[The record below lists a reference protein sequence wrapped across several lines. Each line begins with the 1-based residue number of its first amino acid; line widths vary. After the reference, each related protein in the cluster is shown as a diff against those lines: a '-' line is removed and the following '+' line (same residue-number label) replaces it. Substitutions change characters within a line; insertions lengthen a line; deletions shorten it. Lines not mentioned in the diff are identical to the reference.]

1 MSVVDDPHVGS
12 PPEDRPDDRAS
23 GCMDVL
29 TDAQVLE
36 RCKEIER
43 RRRSDLAEHVRLLR
57 ELELRKLHCSDGHRD
72 LAGFGRAEYRWA
84 DRDARAHRDL
94 ERFCRACPQ
103 VLDQLTIGRV
113 GAAQVF
119 LLAKTAKSPRV
130 GISVVEQIDDFLD
143 QAAKLSF
150 LQFEQYVLAWKCLM
164 DADGPDPDR
173 AHRDRKASYGRA
185 GLTGVF
191 NVEGPAMDLA
201 KLKELM
207 ARFEDVEFRR
217 DWQAAKAVWGDD
229 VTPDRLARTTSQ
241 RRYDA
246 FQNLLEHVDLSTLP
260 LFDTGADGDDA
271 EEAAETSG
279 DVATETARSS
289 ECEEC
294 RRRVRKSPVETV
306 VNLMIDGDS
315 FLHGLDLLLG
325 LGGTRKVRSPFG
337 PNRGFCQTFDGDPIA
352 LRDVVAAA
360 LADKIRIVLRNA
372 DGTVTAMSSKQRLFT
387 GALRDAVL
395 LTATAC
401 THPGCTVAASRCQ
414 IDHTL
419 PHSQGGPTS
428 TDNGNPGCGHH
439 NRFRHTAGIKVIR
452 LPDGTIATHRR
463 DGTQIAPP
471 D

>member
-1 MSVVDDPHVGS
+1 
-12 PPEDRPDDRAS
+12 
-23 GCMDVL
+23 MDVL

-36 RCKEIER
+36 RCREIER
-43 RRRSDLAEHVRLLR
+43 RRRADLAEHVRLLR
-57 ELELRKLHCSDGHRD
+57 ELELRKLYYSDGHRD
-72 LAGFGRAEYRWA
+72 LAGFGRAEHRWA
-84 DRDARAHRDL
+84 DRDAKAHRDL

-130 GISVVEQIDDFLD
+130 GIYVVEQIDDFLD
-143 QAAKLSF
+143 QAAKLSY

-164 DADGPDPDR
+164 DGDGPDPDR
-173 AHRDRKASYGRA
+173 AHRERKASYGRA

-207 ARFEDVEFRR
+207 ARFEDVEFHR
-217 DWQAAKAVWGDD
+217 DWDAAKAVWGDD
-229 VTPDRLARTTSQ
+229 VTLDRLARTTSQ

-260 LFDTGADGDDA
+260 LFHTDSDAETEAEDVADVEGDADTGEQTA
-271 EEAAETSG
+271 
-279 DVATETARSS
+279 ATESG
-289 ECEEC
+289 CEEC
-294 RRRVRKSPVETV
+294 RRRVRTSPVDTV

-315 FLHGLDLLLG
+315 FLHGLDLLLA

-372 DGTVTAMSSKQRLFT
+372 DGTVAAMSSKQRLFT

-428 TDNGNPGCGHH
+428 TDNGNPGCGDH

-463 DGTQIAPP
+463 DGTRIAPP